1 MWWSAVRTEVRNS
14 GASRVLPS
22 MLEEPLVRSVLDRY
36 KLENPTLALSENK
49 KQLITSVL
57 CRIPEEAVMVFCAH
71 LDRRLWK
78 RSALNQSILGSKEL
92 QVGFVPSGSVG
103 LWQTLLRNTID
114 VCKEIARLLVRSFE
128 QRLGD
133 REATARRQEVLAAG
147 PKEQELLT
155 FQAAASLYLNWL
167 VPEVKDKE
175 PWAEDLLP
183 KLWEENILNVTYG
196 LVHDLYRISQSKV
209 NGPFA
214 ANMTYHGV
222 ATLMGAL
229 RGQKAFVGPVS
240 GEQKR
245 RIAEAKRSSSPH
257 FSSECMTSSMPSSTL
272 WAQRAGSS
280 WWPPWTGWTRS
291 LPTASSTAQSAR
303 SSAARTCASS
313 ALTAT

>member
-71 LDRRLWK
+71 LDSRLWE

-103 LWQTLLRNTID
+103 LWQTLLRNTIE

-133 REATARRQEVLAAG
+133 REATAKRQEVL
-147 PKEQELLT
+147 P
-155 FQAAASLYLNWL
+155 NWARR
-167 VPEVKDKE
+167 V
-175 PWAEDLLP
+175 
-183 KLWEENILNVTYG
+183 
-196 LVHDLYRISQSKV
+196 R
-209 NGPFA
+209 
-214 ANMTYHGV
+214 
-222 ATLMGAL
+222 
-229 RGQKAFVGPVS
+229 KA
-240 GEQKR
+240 R
-245 RIAEAKRSSSPH
+245 R
-257 FSSECMTSSMPSSTL
+257 F
-272 WAQRAGSS
+272 WQ
-280 WWPPWTGWTRS
+280 
-291 LPTASSTAQSAR
+291 
-303 SSAARTCASS
+303 
-313 ALTAT
+313 